1 VTGVQTCALP
11 ILGKTLIASVVM
23 YNYYKWFPNGKVI
36 FLAPTKPLVLQQLK
50 SCLTIMGI
58 PEADTAQMD
67 GSTDSIKRVKNWNSN
82 RVFFCTPQ
90 TMHHDLQNS
99 CFDAKKVVLV
109 VFDEAHRAIG
119 SYAYVEIMKLLN
131 AKNTFFRVLA
141 LSATPGSDIK

>member
-1 VTGVQTCALP
+1 MQSTIDLSLIDTFIYPSNYNPRQYQIDICKSAIDNNTLVALP
-11 ILGKTLIASVVM
+11 TGLGKTLIASVVM

-90 TMHHDLQNS
+90 TMHHD
-99 CFDAKKVVLV
+99 
-109 VFDEAHRAIG
+109 
-119 SYAYVEIMKLLN
+119 
-131 AKNTFFRVLA
+131 
-141 LSATPGSDIK
+141 